1 MSAGSIS
8 ETEVTMSEPSRRSGA
23 GKKTNPIL
31 HRPYDWSFRMR
42 SSPWLLIPSALVVIA
57 LLTHCGSES
66 SKTTG
71 PSTDQSTSGN
81 RPPVVKSAKI
91 LNDPLTLTEAVA
103 IKIDAED
110 PEREAVSFRYQW
122 YVNDAPLAGQTGST
136 LPAELLRRGQAV
148 SVEITPT
155 DGSRKGQPYRTAA
168 VSVGNTPPRVTRVS
182 LTPQIAQSGDR
193 LEVQVD
199 ASDMDHDLVDLS
211 YRWLKNNAVV
221 KEGGEPFLDTAGLAV
236 RDEIVVEVTAH
247 DPISTGSSLRSDP
260 VILGNSA
267 PKIVSNPPAL
277 GTSDHYEYAVKA
289 VDLDG
294 DRLSYQLEMAPPGMT
309 ISEESGRVKWQIP
322 ADQHGIFHVK
332 VVVKDGQGGIAF
344 QEFDFTLPAP
354 SKSAKPE
361 GT

>member
-8 ETEVTMSEPSRRSGA
+8 ETEVTMSEQSRRNGA
-23 GKKTNPIL
+23 GKRSNSLL
-31 HRPYDWSFRMR
+31 HRPYDWSFRKR
-42 SSPWLLIPSALVVIA
+42 SSPWLLIPSALVVAA
-57 LLTHCGSES
+57 LLTYCGSES
-66 SKTTG
+66 STTTG
-71 PSTDQSTSGN
+71 LSADQSGSGN

-91 LNDPLTLTEAVA
+91 FNDPLTLTEPVAVQ
-103 IKIDAED
+103 IDAED

-136 LPAELLRRGQAV
+136 LPSALLRRGQTV

-155 DGSRKGQPYRTAA
+155 DGSHKGQPYRTAA
-168 VSVGNTPPRVTRVS
+168 VSVGNTPPRVIRVS

-193 LEVQVD
+193 LEGRVD
-199 ASDMDHDLVDLS
+199 ASDLDHDLVDLS

-221 KEGGEPFLDTAGLAV
+221 KEGEEPFLDTTGLAV

-247 DPISTGSSLRSDP
+247 DPISAGSSLRSDP
-260 VILGNSA
+260 VILGNST
-267 PKIVSNPPAL
+267 PKIVSNPPAP

-294 DRLSYQLEMAPPGMT
+294 DRLTYQLTMAPPGMT
-309 ISEESGRVKWQIP
+309 ISEESGRINWQIP

-332 VVVKDGQGGIAF
+332 VVAKDGQGGIAY
-344 QEFDFTLPAP
+344 QEFDLTLTAP
-354 SKSAKPE
+354 VPAKPA
-361 GT
+361 GA